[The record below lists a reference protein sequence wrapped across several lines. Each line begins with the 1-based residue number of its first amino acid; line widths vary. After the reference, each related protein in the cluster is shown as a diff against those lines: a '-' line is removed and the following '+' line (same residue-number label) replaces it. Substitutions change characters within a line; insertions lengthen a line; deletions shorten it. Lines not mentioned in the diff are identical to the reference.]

1 MMFRNRLNVN
11 GHEKLEV
18 GDSLGC
24 VVCAYGGGRE
34 SRIYSLKTTLSP
46 LPPSSLSVVLLVL
59 SFLFLVASLCSWV
72 SAPRT
77 STFCPVSLST
87 HLSRSFGQHARFCE
101 CSCLCDIDRCCLIL
115 LPHFVQTL
123 VQFSQRHTISWR
135 LSLERRKID
144 LGNPRFRLQMP
155 VNDPL
160 AHFPPSPPLPL
171 AQKVIAVPDML
182 PLFRHLNL
190 TVAIIFL
197 SSLAFTGIRTSS
209 IFLGQKMTKR

>member
-1 MMFRNRLNVN
+1 MCVWGRKGKPHILTQDDVVAVAAIVSFRRSPR
-11 GHEKLEV
+11 
-18 GDSLGC
+18 SLFPLFSC
-24 VVCAYGGGRE
+24 L
-34 SRIYSLKTTLSP
+34 SLQLGFCT
-46 LPPSSLSVVLLVL
+46 
-59 SFLFLVASLCSWV
+59 A
-72 SAPRT
+72 T
-77 STFCPVSLST
+77 STFCPGSLST